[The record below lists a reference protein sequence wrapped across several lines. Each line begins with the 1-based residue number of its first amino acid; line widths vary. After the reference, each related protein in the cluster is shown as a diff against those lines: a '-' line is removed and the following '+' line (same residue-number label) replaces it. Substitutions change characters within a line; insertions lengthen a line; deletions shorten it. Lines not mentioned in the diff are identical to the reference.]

1 LSRDFSKEEVQ
12 MANKHMKKCS
22 ISLAIKE
29 MQIKITLKF
38 LLIPVR
44 MAIFKNTNNNE
55 SWGGCGETRT
65 LTHSWWEC
73 IN

>member
-1 LSRDFSKEEVQ
+1 MKE
-12 MANKHMKKCS
+12 CS

-38 LLIPVR
+38 LLTPVR
-44 MAIFKNTNNNE
+44 MAIFKNTNNSE

-65 LTHSWWEC
+65 LYTLLVGMYKLVKPLWKAV
-73 IN
+73 